1 MFNSFYP
8 DTIYQI
14 ALSPELNRGEI
25 IHIAEY
31 YPGRL
36 ELMVFGRQ
44 ELMVT
49 RDPGMSNGMLED
61 QKEYKFPI
69 YESSDGTFRI
79 LNSADLILFDYL
91 DELQGMG
98 VNSFGID
105 LRKRPRPLAEIVS
118 KTFAERDGKKKKKIV
133 EMCGSVTTG
142 HYNRGVI

>member
-1 MFNSFYP
+1 MLFRS
-8 DTIYQI
+8 
-14 ALSPELNRGEI
+14 
-25 IHIAEY
+25 
-31 YPGRL
+31 RL